1 MSKQSASNS
10 SGKESGGG
18 CIFPVLVTI
27 ALIVFFAFTD
37 FFGEVSDDEGNS
49 GRGNTAT
56 QTTPEISRDGG
67 SQKDNSSSSGLVM
80 IDEEKL
86 RELKVKIILL
96 ESENTNMKSKI
107 KRLEEAV
114 DTNKKGW
121 DDTYAAF
128 KEQGEQTKRLIAR
141 LAQLEGNGGVK
152 IKTIQEWGPILHG
165 KNMQEIKTLL
175 GAPNRTLSDGQ
186 MWIYEKA
193 VKEMPSGVIKSIY
206 ITFDFRNNVSH
217 FQTSISGQ
225 VYRPSAFR

>member
-1 MSKQSASNS
+1 V
-10 SGKESGGG
+10 
-18 CIFPVLVTI
+18 I
-27 ALIVFFAFTD
+27 
-37 FFGEVSDDEGNS
+37 
-49 GRGNTAT
+49 
-56 QTTPEISRDGG
+56 
-67 SQKDNSSSSGLVM
+67 
-80 IDEEKL
+80 
-86 RELKVKIILL
+86 
-96 ESENTNMKSKI
+96 
-107 KRLEEAV
+107 
-114 DTNKKGW
+114 
-121 DDTYAAF
+121 
-128 KEQGEQTKRLIAR
+128 
-141 LAQLEGNGGVK
+141 